1 MKADLAPARVV
12 DESTPGYGRD
22 PFGARSQ
29 TAMGATP
36 MRLIAKWWK
45 WGAGVVTVEHLLLA
59 AIVGIA
65 LIVGCT
71 NLATALYVGAGAA
84 SVPAPTDSGGAG
96 AGR

>member
-1 MKADLAPARVV
+1 MKADLARARVV

-22 PFGARSQ
+22 PFGARSL
-29 TAMGATP
+29 TVMGATP

-45 WGAGVVTVEHLLLA
+45 RGAGIVTAEYLLLA

-71 NLATALYVGAGAA
+71 NLATALYVGA
-84 SVPAPTDSGGAG
+84 SESPAPASTHDGGAPIDG
-96 AGR
+96 